1 MNESAIIN
9 ACIEAYI
16 AINGEAKWNRLT
28 AEQQHDA
35 IMIMIKDTLKA
46 LETKGE

>member
-1 MNESAIIN
+1 MNETAIID

-35 IMIMIKDTLKA
+35 IMVMVKDTIKA
-46 LETKGE
+46 LEKKGQ